1 MAAKLLTNAAGPKD
15 DCTSFSG
22 AEPTEAAEPSTPEA
36 KTINVLHQR
45 DVVMLGQVMAA
56 MAIPTNANEQ
66 TQLGMPDS
74 AVARFQDFQAVDPIE
89 CIIAGLMCGISDMTM
104 ESLARAARS
113 ANPQNTEMFA
123 KIATKGALVAT
134 ELAKAFDQHR
144 GRDKQT
150 MSVGQVNVQAGG
162 QAVVGNVTSA
172 PKIEDPTPQK
182 NSGAHFYER
191 EL

>member
-1 MAAKLLTNAAGPKD
+1 MATKLLTKAAGQKD
-15 DCTSFSG
+15 SIPSQNDGASSSG
-22 AEPTEAAEPSTPEA
+22 AELPEAAEPSTPEKA
-36 KTINVLHQR
+36 KTINVWNQR

-56 MAIPTNANEQ
+56 MAIPTDADEQ

-74 AVARFQDFQAVDPIE
+74 AVARFQDFQAVDSIE

-104 ESLARAARS
+104 ESLARATRS

-123 KIATKGALVAT
+123 KIATKGALVVT

-172 PKIEDPTPQK
+172 RKIEDPALQK
-182 NSGAHFYER
+182 K
-191 EL
+191 